1 MLTGLK
7 TQLKSTA
14 SAPAPDR
21 WWDLPSAFLL
31 FIALTAAFLRLIA
44 TQWTEDLT
52 ITRTIVYLGLI
63 AGLALGYSR
72 FRPSAAAFFAIVY
85 GLFVVTWRLGMTMET
100 AIGWTERLRSLAGRL
115 HTIIGQLA
123 QGRVVT
129 DNLLF
134 LVLMA
139 ALFWML
145 SLHAGYSLTRYAS
158 PWRIIL
164 PTGLAITVIHAY
176 DPLLVRRSW
185 YLVIYLFF
193 GLVLVARLV
202 YLHQHRRWEQNRTYL
217 PPQLGSDF
225 IRIALLATALLL
237 ILSWTAPALA
247 DTLPAAQDIW
257 LKARRPLQGV
267 RDVFDKAFASLRST
281 VGVVSD
287 SYGSS
292 MALGRGSQLTDAI
305 VFKVQGPAQK
315 PNGVRYY
322 WRARVYDEYTQGSW
336 KSAAY
341 TDVKTVSPSD
351 FGLTIPPEPS
361 HDLNI
366 YPFSF
371 TAATPMITL
380 YTAPQVTWLSR
391 PVRVEMALN
400 EDSSADIAVLR
411 ASPSLHAGETYSTRA
426 SLSTVT
432 ISQMKKAGTDYPD
445 WVRQRYLQIPP
456 DFSLR
461 VAQLARD
468 VTAELPTPY
477 DKAAAI
483 TNWLRANISYRET
496 IPAPPAGRDPLEW
509 FLFDLK
515 EGFCNYYATAEVMML
530 RSVGIPARL
539 AVGYAQGE
547 VEELTEIY
555 TVRQRDAHAW
565 PEVYF
570 PSLGWVEFEP
580 TVSQGELV
588 RPLGTDTN
596 NTTPELNATPESL
609 RNPNGPGANQ
619 RNQEDAAVAAENRAV
634 RTRQLVILGA
644 VLLSLAL
651 LLAPLFWR
659 GQLAR
664 RLPSFPLF
672 LESSF
677 RRLGMK
683 PPRLLRDWA
692 RRVTLSPVAK
702 AYLEI
707 NHALRRLGQPAQPK
721 DTPAERVEALC
732 RLLPVAQSPAQR
744 LLAEY
749 QSATYSRQAADLQA
763 ARQASSEI
771 RSLSYRAAFQ
781 RLMAGKRAPV
791 DEKEDLYRSMRW

>member
-1 MLTGLK
+1 MLTGIK
-7 TQLKSTA
+7 TQMKTSDSTPA
-14 SAPAPDR
+14 SDR
-21 WWDLPSAFLL
+21 WWDLPAAFLL
-31 FIALTAAFLRLIA
+31 TVALTAAFLRLIA

-72 FRPSAAAFFAIVY
+72 FRPTLVALFAVIY
-85 GLFVVTWRLGMTMET
+85 GIFIVTWRLGMTMDV
-100 AIGWTERLRSLAGRL
+100 AIEWTERLRSLAGRL

-123 QGRVVT
+123 QGKAVS

-134 LVLMA
+134 LVLMSS
-139 ALFWML
+139 LFWML

-202 YLHQHRRWEQNRTYL
+202 YLHQHRHWEQNRIYL

-225 IRIALLATALLL
+225 IRITILATALLL
-237 ILSWTAPALA
+237 IMSWTVPALA

-257 LKARRPLQGV
+257 LKAKRPLQGV

-287 SYGSS
+287 SYGAS
-292 MALGRGSQLTDAI
+292 MALGRGSQLTDAV
-305 VFKVQGPAQK
+305 VFTVQGPQQK
-315 PNGVRYY
+315 PDGVRYY
-322 WRARVYDEYTQGSW
+322 WRARVYDDYTQGSW
-336 KSAAY
+336 KSSSY
-341 TDVKTVSPSD
+341 TDLKSVSPND
-351 FGLTIPPEPS
+351 FGLTIPPEPT

-366 YPFSF
+366 YAFNF

-391 PVRVEMALN
+391 PARVEMALN
-400 EDSSADIAVLR
+400 DDGSTDIAVLR
-411 ASPSLHAGETYSTRA
+411 ASPALRAGETYSTRA

-432 ISQMKKAGTDYPD
+432 IAQMRKAGTDYPD
-445 WVRQRYLQIPP
+445 WVLQRYLEIPA
-456 DFSLR
+456 DFSPR

-468 VTAELPTPY
+468 VTSELGTPF
-477 DKAAAI
+477 DKTAAI

-496 IPAPPAGRDPLEW
+496 IPAPPANRDPLEW

-515 EGFCNYYATAEVMML
+515 EGFCNYYATTEVMML
-530 RSVGIPARL
+530 RSVGVPARL

-547 VEELTEIY
+547 FDELTEIY

-570 PSLGWVEFEP
+570 PGLGWVEFEP

-588 RPLGTDTN
+588 RPLGTESN
-596 NTTPELNATPESL
+596 GSTPEENTSPESL
-609 RNPNGPGANQ
+609 RNPNQPGANLQ
-619 RNQEDAAVAAENRAV
+619 RENDATVAAENRATL
-634 RTRQLVILGA
+634 TRRVIILGA
-644 VLLSLAL
+644 IVLCLVL

-659 GQLAR
+659 GQLAK
-664 RLPSFPLF
+664 RLPSFPIL
-672 LESSF
+672 LESGF
-677 RRLGMK
+677 RKLGMK
-683 PPRLLRDWA
+683 PPHLLREWA
-692 RRVTLSPVAK
+692 HRMTLSPVAK

-707 NHALRRLGQPAQPK
+707 NHALRRLGRPAQPK
-721 DTPAERVEALC
+721 DTPAERAAALS
-732 RLLPVAQSPAQR
+732 RLLPIAQSSAQR

-749 QSATYSRQAADLQA
+749 QAATYSQQSANPLA
-763 ARQASSEI
+763 ARQAGSEI
-771 RSLSYRAAFQ
+771 RSLSYRAVFQ
-781 RLMAGKRAPV
+781 RLISGQKGPV
-791 DEKEDLYRSMRW
+791 DEKEDLYRSIRW